1 MADFNDIL
9 EKSKDI
15 AQTAAEKSQEIYQF
29 SKLNIELADVKRKLN
44 HNFSSIGKQYY
55 EAVKEGKDVPDF
67 AAIIEEIDLLNDEID
82 QKQALISEL
91 KESIKTC

>member
-44 HNFSSIGKQYY
+44 QNFSSIGKQYY